1 MNCSDWISIIC
12 AGVSLVVTIIM
23 ACLQFWQS
31 SRINKFERRQD
42 ERDEQR
48 HAESVKAQ
56 AVSFISKHYS
66 NRGLIPL
73 CAIAAMHN
81 DLFYYSREMYR
92 EFCCMTL
99 EVQNRILEYCEL
111 DLRVRNINGLFDQCI
126 QAVENVIDEHFPDDR
141 SPFYDGGKYVLRSL
155 ENYGTKKIPE
165 ERIKYN
171 PSCMDMDSV
180 FSRIFASGF
189 DGTLSYESCISDVLD
204 ESFRGEGTQQPIAQ
218 LEQICKFNEAPE
230 INACQFVTILA
241 MYIAIYAGN
250 NIDSDKDYGTPG
262 GHAKETIDT
271 MEDLFLESIFEIY
284 TCLILNHIE

>member
-12 AGVSLVVTIIM
+12 AGVSLVVTIII

-111 DLRVRNINGLFDQCI
+111 DLRVKEVDGLFEKCI
-126 QAVENVIDEHFPDDR
+126 KEMEKVFHEFFPNDD
-141 SPFYDGGKYVLRSL
+141 SPFYEGAKYVLRSL
-155 ENYGTKKIPE
+155 EFYGNENIPVTC
-165 ERIKYN
+165 IKYR
-171 PSCMDMDSV
+171 PSRMDTNTV
-180 FSRIFASGF
+180 VGKLFSSGF
-189 DGTLSYESCISDVLD
+189 DGTSTYECCITDALKD
-204 ESFRGEGTQQPIAQ
+204 IQRGENSQKTLKE
-218 LEQICKFNEAPE
+218 LEE
-230 INACQFVTILA
+230 IYEVSGGFRIETCQFLTTLA
-241 MYIAIYAGN
+241 RHLASYG
-250 NIDSDKDYGTPG
+250 SKDLYSTKNYGTPG
-262 GHAKETIDT
+262 EYADETIDT
-271 MEDLFLESIFEIY
+271 MEDLFLLSVFEMY
-284 TCLILNHIE
+284 TKLVLDEKE